1 MYPIPKPVL
10 LNPDRVVP
18 DERDT
23 MTDAAYRNLA
33 EKLQAELRETSAYAQ
48 ELWEQLESVRHY
60 LVESLP
66 HPPPSWEVPLG
77 GARPTGRD
85 DERGWQQWEEVYA
98 AVLSVLAGPHG
109 DHGFA
114 ADEAH
119 EIVRARLEFLA
130 GQEPTLETIRGR
142 PHRPSH

>member
-10 LNPDRVVP
+10 LNPDRVIA

-23 MTDAAYRNLA
+23 MSEPDYRTKA
-33 EKLQAELRETSAYAQ
+33 DKLQSELSETCAYAQ
-48 ELWEQLESVRHY
+48 ELWDQLESVRHY

-85 DERGWQQWEEVYA
+85 DERGWQQWQAVYA
-98 AVLSVLAGPHG
+98 AVLTAMTGPHG
-109 DHGFA
+109 DSGFA
-114 ADEAH
+114 EDEAR

-130 GQEPTLETIRGR
+130 GQEPTIETIRGR
-142 PHRPSH
+142 PHR